1 MLAECLYG
9 GCLGMTVSNVTVVE
23 MESLPQSHTDVSV
36 LMILKSSQLQSCHM
50 DLNLSGDR
58 FI

>member
-9 GCLGMTVSNVTVVE
+9 GCLGMTVSNITVVE
-23 MESLPQSHTDVSV
+23 MESLPQNHTDVSV
-36 LMILKSSQLQSCHM
+36 LILKSSQLQSCHM